1 MMKNVNATSSHIDPL
16 IHTYLIVTFI
26 MRTDDVHQRHL
37 FYKFDF
43 FWNCSNPHH
52 VKYVDILPGHTT
64 ISIVPASLVLYHTL
78 ARFLLCF
85 SIHNTS
91 VSSSLSRVFVS
102 PKDITWLLFN
112 SVIHSFRSQLA
123 SWTDDIFKYYILE
136 TITLHYRVN
145 FYISSGSFGRF
156 TILSHFY
163 HLLRRLHHSC
173 TIISTFISVLKP
185 CAYRVP
191 FIWCLLL

>member
-1 MMKNVNATSSHIDPL
+1 MMKNVDATSSHIDPL

-43 FWNCSNPHH
+43 FWNFSNPHH

-64 ISIVPASLVLYHTL
+64 IYIVLYHTFVW
-78 ARFLLCF
+78 FLLGF

-123 SWTDDIFKYYILE
+123 SWTDGIFKYYILE

-163 HLLRRLHHSC
+163 YLLHRLHHSC

-191 FIWCLLL
+191 FIWYLLL